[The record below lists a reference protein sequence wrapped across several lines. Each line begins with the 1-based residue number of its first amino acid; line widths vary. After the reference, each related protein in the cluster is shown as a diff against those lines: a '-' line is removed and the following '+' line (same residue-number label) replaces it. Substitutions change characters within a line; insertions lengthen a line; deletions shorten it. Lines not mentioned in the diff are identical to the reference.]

1 MLCSC
6 FRKIILATVQGSW
19 GAREE
24 RWGAISEHWGEAAT
38 GWWSREGEECLM
50 LGVLEVNFQELLMD
64 EMRGG
69 KEKETESK
77 APGPSSCR

>member
-1 MLCSC
+1 
-6 FRKIILATVQGSW
+6 
-19 GAREE
+19 
-24 RWGAISEHWGEAAT
+24 
-38 GWWSREGEECLM
+38 M
-50 LGVLEVNFQELLMD
+50 LGVLEVSCQELLMD